1 MERIRFV
8 WHGAARHGAPCIPDY
23 VLEAALI
30 GRGGAARS
38 QKMGKEAAAG
48 MFVMKNFPL
57 EYNGPKDP
65 AELWEVE
72 EFRLA
77 RAVRVGQ
84 ARVIRTRPIFQEWAA
99 NVEVEFDLDFLNAD
113 HIQQWME
120 IAGRKVGLMDWR
132 PKCGR
137 FSVKEL

>member
-1 MERIRFV
+1 MVNLR
-8 WHGAARHGAPCIPDY
+8 
-23 VLEAALI
+23 LE
-30 GRGGAARS
+30 
-38 QKMGKEAAAG
+38 
-48 MFVMKNFPL
+48 L
-57 EYNGPKDP
+57 EYDGPKDP
-65 AELWEVE
+65 AELWEIE

-113 HIQQWME
+113 HIRQWME

-137 FSVKEL
+137 FDIKEL